1 MGVFEMVVAIVAISC
16 TSGLVKAWID
26 SRVAIAK
33 TREVRGNDAMQAQID
48 TLREEVRQLKE
59 QHHDAILSFDTTLRH
74 LGAPGAST
82 NLAQQPA
89 GSVKR
94 ET

>member
-16 TSGLVKAWID
+16 TSGLIKTWID

-33 TREVRGNDAMQAQID
+33 TREVRGNDALQAQVD

-59 QHHDAILSFDTTLRH
+59 QHHDAILSFDTTLRR
-74 LGAPGAST
+74 LGAPAAST
-82 NLAQQPA
+82 QSQQPV
-89 GSVKR
+89 GR
-94 ET
+94 GT

>member
-1 MGVFEMVVAIVAISC
+1 MGVFEMVVAVVAIGC

-33 TREVRGNDAMQAQID
+33 ARGAQDNDALAGEIRA
-48 TLREEVRQLKE
+48 LREEVRQMRE

-74 LGAPGAST
+74 LGAPSA
-82 NLAQQPA
+82 PA
-89 GSVKR
+89 RVGK
-94 ET
+94 E

>member
-82 NLAQQPA
+82 NPAQQPV

>member
-1 MGVFEMVVAIVAISC
+1 MGVFEMVVAVVAIGC

-33 TREVRGNDAMQAQID
+33 ARGAKGNDALATEIRA
-48 TLREEVRQLKE
+48 LREEVRQMRE

-74 LGAPGAST
+74 LGVPSAPVDRVT
-82 NLAQQPA
+82 
-89 GSVKR
+89 R
-94 ET
+94 